1 MIARSIGLAI
11 ATLAVLGCDQ
21 ANKAEPPTEPT
32 VSTAVLTEET
42 AKSSTE
48 EWGEFVEYFGGE
60 TQGLSDLLS
69 GTATI
74 KPGLEIHPPH
84 KHAEEEF
91 LMVLEGE
98 GEWSVGGKTFTAT
111 AGDMLYAAA
120 WDVHGIKNTGEEPL
134 KFVFWK
140 AHPKGMPVPV
150 DPAL

>member
-1 MIARSIGLAI
+1 MTLRMFGAALAALVLIGCNQAETAEK
-11 ATLAVLGCDQ
+11 ATEA
-21 ANKAEPPTEPT
+21 T
-32 VSTAVLTEET
+32 VSTTVLTAET
-42 AKSSTE
+42 AKSTSE

-60 TQGLSDLLS
+60 TEGLSDLLS

-74 KPGLEIHPPH
+74 KAGLEIHPPH

-98 GEWSVGGKTFTAT
+98 GEWSVGGKTFTAST
-111 AGDMLYAAA
+111 GDMLYAAA

-140 AHPKGMPVPV
+140 AHPKGMPVPT
-150 DPAL
+150 DPAE